1 MIGIRWAMLQRIKR
15 LLPLGKPSV
24 SAEGCN

>member
-1 MIGIRWAMLQRIKR
+1 MIGIRCTMRQRIKR